1 MKLKWNV
8 YKYNCNKKKI
18 EEFNIFNHG
27 CFNEDVQTLLR
38 PGFSKDYFEHRLKAL
53 LQYYFW
59 SKSEYEIL
67 ISPWIGDENASQKI
81 DIYNQ
86 ILINWDKFVDYVW
99 SFRDKSEEKI
109 HDKEE

>member
-8 YKYNCNKKKI
+8 YRYNCNKKKM
-18 EEFNIFNHG
+18 EEFNIFDHS